1 MTDAEVLRLLASH
14 GGDFAR
20 GLVELGWFR
29 HAPTLSH
36 EEYRSDARSATHPKF
51 DTAGKVAGT
60 EASVLRLTLQDG
72 TWQDAIAIFES
83 HLRRSP
89 QFAVCFCRVS
99 AGGLLIMTPAD
110 PDKSGRKSPGL
121 TTARVYLD
129 IAHPGVYE
137 GEMLR
142 KLREAP
148 RGRFAKALQDAISV
162 EKVTKK
168 FYDEFKKQKE
178 AFIGEITGIGSEADR
193 KWYAS
198 VLLNRLMFIYF
209 IQAGSMMP
217 EPDYL
222 ARHLR
227 NSKGRYYRDF
237 LLPLFFDGLG
247 SPEPRPDEVTQKL
260 GNVPYLNGG
269 LFQRHELEAR
279 YPDLNVPDAAFGAV
293 FEFFDAYTW
302 HIDDRPMR
310 TDRQINPDVLGYIF
324 EKYVNQKQ
332 MGAYYTK
339 EDITEY
345 ISKNTIIPFL
355 FERVLERCPIESADW
370 QPWEMLKQWPQDY
383 IYPAVK
389 KGVLDEDGTPLPEDL
404 LPEWVREDMASP
416 RARMYDRRYNL
427 GAAEYVDAAGRE
439 YHLPTETWREYAER
453 RARCLE
459 NHGKL
464 SRGEVTDVNDFI
476 TLNLNIRRFAED
488 AISICDDPDV
498 LLAWYGALTSLS
510 VLDPTCGSGA
520 FLFAAVSI
528 LEPLYR
534 ACLRRMEN
542 LNGERKE
549 FAGILREAEGH
560 PSRRYFILKTIILN
574 NLYGVDIEEEAVE
587 ICKLRLFL
595 KLAGHAE
602 PDAARPNY
610 GIEPLP
616 DIDFS
621 IRAGNTLVGYATE
634 EQARSAFDAR
644 TGQGRLDLN
653 DDWGTFV
660 GRLSAMDSTTQAFR
674 SLQMDTRTAYNAPA
688 AAALKNA
695 RRKELEELAQLADY
709 SLARE
714 YGINPT
720 NVLGDFSGWKKS
732 HQPFHWFIEFHEIMK
747 RGGFDVVIG
756 NPPYVAYADVRR
768 DYTVRHFKT
777 MAAANLYAYAA
788 ERGFTL
794 LAQHGRFGFIVPLSL
809 TFSEDLSSTR
819 EFLLAQGA
827 HWLSSYDNIPAALFT
842 GVSQRCTVV
851 LTRRGTTDGLRV
863 TPLWRWRAEHR
874 PNLLPCVA
882 YSACERD
889 AALADGVPRFPNAA
903 VARVML
909 TMRGQVAA
917 AGGSI
922 VAGQSTTGASLR
934 YSPTARN
941 FISVFLAD
949 PPCVAADTHS
959 LLAPSDA
966 GRVSFSTAS
975 GAAAALAA
983 STGELCYTHWLVHG
997 DGFHVTSG
1005 VLVRFL
1011 LALNPLPANMGA
1023 QLAALGALLHARR
1036 FEALVFKKNAGRYV
1050 GNFNWRRHTFI
1061 TRRAD
1066 LLVMAALG
1074 LDATSAIAVFDH
1086 VQRVL
1091 GINESAGEKG
1101 IPPSI
1106 KALFPAAE
1114 ADREREAE
1122 VFAAVDK
1129 VITDYYGLT
1138 QADLSGIV
1146 GTEQDAL
1153 VATDNHA
1160 NDAGDGAEE

>member
-72 TWQDAIAIFES
+72 AWQDAIAIFES

-148 RGRFAKALQDAISV
+148 RERFAKALQDAISV

-178 AFIGEITGIGSEADR
+178 AFIGKITGIGSEADR

-247 SPEPRPDEVTQKL
+247 SPEPRPDEVTQRL

-279 YPDLNVPDAAFGAV
+279 YPDLNVPDAAFAAMLG
-293 FEFFDAYTW
+293 FFDGYTW

-634 EQARSAFDAR
+634 EQARSAFEGRGGESGTLDFGGEWEKLKSSLDNADATYR
-644 TGQGRLDLN
+644 
-653 DDWGTFV
+653 
-660 GRLSAMDSTTQAFR
+660 AFR
-674 SLQMDTRTAYNAPA
+674 KAQTGETDSATAELVSLSKKAHF
-688 AAALKNA
+688 
-695 RRKELEELAQLADY
+695 AQLK
-709 SLARE
+709 SLNEQSNRLLATE
-714 YGINPT
+714 YGIDPDKPKANKAW
-720 NVLGDFSGWKKS
+720 LAS
-732 HQPFHWFIEFHEIMK
+732 HHPFHWFVEFHEIMK

-756 NPPYVAYADVRR
+756 NPPYVQYPSAQVEYVIRNGD
-768 DYTVRHFKT
+768 
-777 MAAANLYAYAA
+777 AAECPNLYAHTLFRAA
-788 ERGFTL
+788 QLGALCCRAGLIVPMSLTSIREYSALRDL
-794 LAQHGRFGFIVPLSL
+794 IHARFGCTWTTNHAIRPTSL
-809 TFSEDLSSTR
+809 FTGISQRVSI
-819 EFLLAQGA
+819 LLAQGGRALRSA
-827 HWLSSYDNIPAALFT
+827 HWGTRYIRTPPWLAGMFCSIAYGPRSGLPAVDGIVPKLSSPT
-842 GVSQRCTVV
+842 
-851 LTRRGTTDGLRV
+851 
-863 TPLWRWRAEHR
+863 E
-874 PNLLPCVA
+874 
-882 YSACERD
+882 
-889 AALADGVPRFPNAA
+889 AA
-903 VARVML
+903 VM
-909 TMRGQVAA
+909 GKVASKRPLA
-917 AGGSI
+917 SLFVAGGSEE
-922 VAGQSTTGASLR
+922 V
-934 YSPTARN
+934 N
-941 FISVFLAD
+941 FKDYGETYWVFPVGFQPFLAPVKSYKRLTTSTAEVRD
-949 PPCVAADTHS
+949 CAVATFNSGLFYWYYTAMSDCWHFGRWHMEVFPIGWAECAVEYRSQLQALYSNLMEDYVRHRITRPDARIGGTLYEYRVS
-959 LLAPSDA
+959 QSKPIIDQIDEVLAKHYGFTDEELDFIINYDIKYRMGKDA
-966 GRVSFSTAS
+966 G
-975 GAAAALAA
+975 
-983 STGELCYTHWLVHG
+983 E
-997 DGFHVTSG
+997 D
-1005 VLVRFL
+1005 
-1011 LALNPLPANMGA
+1011 
-1023 QLAALGALLHARR
+1023 
-1036 FEALVFKKNAGRYV
+1036 
-1050 GNFNWRRHTFI
+1050 
-1061 TRRAD
+1061 
-1066 LLVMAALG
+1066 
-1074 LDATSAIAVFDH
+1074 
-1086 VQRVL
+1086 
-1091 GINESAGEKG
+1091 
-1101 IPPSI
+1101 
-1106 KALFPAAE
+1106 
-1114 ADREREAE
+1114 
-1122 VFAAVDK
+1122 
-1129 VITDYYGLT
+1129 
-1138 QADLSGIV
+1138 
-1146 GTEQDAL
+1146 
-1153 VATDNHA
+1153 
-1160 NDAGDGAEE
+1160 AEE

>member
-72 TWQDAIAIFES
+72 AWQDAIAIFES

-148 RGRFAKALQDAISV
+148 RERFAKALQDAISV

-178 AFIGEITGIGSEADR
+178 AFIGKITGIGSEADR

-247 SPEPRPDEVTQKL
+247 RPEPRPDEVTRKL

-279 YPDLNVPDAAFGAV
+279 YPDLNVPDAAFAAMLG
-293 FEFFDAYTW
+293 FFDGYTW

-404 LPEWVREDMASP
+404 LPGWVREDMASP
-416 RARMYDRRYNL
+416 RARMYDKRYNL

-459 NHGKL
+459 NHRKL

-549 FAGILREAEGH
+549 FAGILREAERH

-602 PDAARPNY
+602 PDAAKPNY

-653 DDWGTFV
+653 DEWGTFV

-732 HQPFHWFIEFHEIMK
+732 HQPFHWFVEFHEIMK

-756 NPPYVAYADVRR
+756 NPPYVGTRKVGYRLQSSE
-768 DYTVRHFKT
+768 YTSI
-777 MAAANLYAYAA
+777 AGANLYSLVV
-788 ERGFTL
+788 ERTL
-794 LAQHGRFGFIVPLSL
+794 TLGPIHSRLGMIVP
-809 TFSEDLSSTR
+809 
-819 EFLLAQGA
+819 
-827 HWLSSYDNIPAALFT
+827 
-842 GVSQRCTVV
+842 V
-851 LTRRGTTDGLRV
+851 
-863 TPLWRWRAEHR
+863 
-874 PNLLPCVA
+874 
-882 YSACERD
+882 
-889 AALADGVPRFPNAA
+889 
-903 VARVML
+903 
-909 TMRGQVAA
+909 
-917 AGGSI
+917 SI
-922 VAGQSTTGASLR
+922 VAGDGFEPLARKIFAGRTWAASFSNRPGKLFRGVEQRLCVFVRVKTAGIVHSAEYQHWYEVERPELFANLR
-934 YSPTARN
+934 YWPAPMIEQRSMPMKVGTSLSAAVAARVCTATRPLPIGGPSWAPQCWYHDGPTYWIRALPFEPIGNASPRSSHYHPVLVPDEKVGLAVACILASSLFYHFFKVRSNCRDLTARE
-941 FISVFLAD
+941 LAEFRL
-949 PPCVAADTHS
+949 PPLS
-959 LLAPSDA
+959 
-966 GRVSFSTAS
+966 GRTL
-975 GAAAALAA
+975 AALAEHGRQLKRRLRA
-983 STGELCYTHWLVHG
+983 TAVACVRRYDSGDAQYHEYYPALAKPILDQIDEVLAKHYGFTDEELDFIINY
-997 DGFHVTSG
+997 DIKY
-1005 VLVRFL
+1005 R
-1011 LALNPLPANMGA
+1011 MG
-1023 QLAALGALLHARR
+1023 
-1036 FEALVFKKNAGRYV
+1036 K
-1050 GNFNWRRHTFI
+1050 
-1061 TRRAD
+1061 D
-1066 LLVMAALG
+1066 
-1074 LDATSAIAVFDH
+1074 
-1086 VQRVL
+1086 
-1091 GINESAGEKG
+1091 AGE
-1101 IPPSI
+1101 
-1106 KALFPAAE
+1106 
-1114 ADREREAE
+1114 
-1122 VFAAVDK
+1122 
-1129 VITDYYGLT
+1129 
-1138 QADLSGIV
+1138 
-1146 GTEQDAL
+1146 
-1153 VATDNHA
+1153 
-1160 NDAGDGAEE
+1160 AGEE